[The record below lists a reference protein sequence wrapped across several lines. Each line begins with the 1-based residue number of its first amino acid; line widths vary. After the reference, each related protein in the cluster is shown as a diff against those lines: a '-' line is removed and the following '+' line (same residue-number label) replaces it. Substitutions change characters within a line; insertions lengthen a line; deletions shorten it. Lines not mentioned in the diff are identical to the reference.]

1 MWDNIR
7 KIFTS
12 GLPVSKPIKMA
23 NIVDKKLIRRLIKN
37 GVEPSL
43 IPGFI
48 RSLAN
53 ACLIHPDISHF
64 QANKRLKY
72 LGWHDVE
79 LDYHTMQLAIDSLE
93 SKGLRQLE
101 YKSAPWY
108 LDGFQTLPP
117 GAKSMYPEV

>member
-1 MWDNIR
+1 
-7 KIFTS
+7 
-12 GLPVSKPIKMA
+12 MA
-23 NIVDKKLIRRLIKN
+23 SIVDKKLIRRLIEN

-53 ACLIHPDISHF
+53 ACLIHPDISHD

-72 LGWHDVE
+72 LGWQDVE

-93 SKGLRQLE
+93 TKGLRQLE

-108 LDGFQTLPP
+108 LNGFQTQAGSP
-117 GAKSMYPEV
+117 KSTYPEV

>member
-1 MWDNIR
+1 
-7 KIFTS
+7 
-12 GLPVSKPIKMA
+12 MA
-23 NIVDKKLIRRLIKN
+23 SMVDQKLVRRLMEN
-37 GVEPSL
+37 GVEASL

-53 ACLIHPDISHF
+53 ACLIHPDISLF
-64 QANKRLKY
+64 QANRRLKY

-93 SKGLRQLE
+93 TKGLRQLE

-108 LDGFQTLPP
+108 LNGFQTKIPMPSSESL
-117 GAKSMYPEV
+117 YPEA